1 MTENKKLKFIQK
13 PNKQKMVALLLVFLW
28 MLVWNVIYEALHMS
42 GKLEFGSIHI
52 INWPFF
58 MSVIVFFLR
67 EHLSYKER
75 FCHTLFGGAFGI
87 VFAAGVI
94 FTYSKLAG
102 AGITKLAAICI
113 PLAIVLFIL
122 IVLEPI
128 FPIFFNNIGLAYFVV
143 ALVNNTTAV
152 HNMPSYLVSLVLGS
166 IILNLGSIAILKVYT
181 GTIAKKAKAKAAA
194 EKTPEKV

>member
-1 MTENKKLKFIQK
+1 
-13 PNKQKMVALLLVFLW
+13 MVALLLIFLW
-28 MLVWNVIYEALHMS
+28 MFLWNVIYEALHMG

-87 VFAAGVI
+87 LFAAGVI
-94 FTYSKLAG
+94 FTYSKLAT
-102 AGITKLAAICI
+102 AGIPKLAAICI

-152 HNMPSYLVSLVLGS
+152 KNMPSYLVSLVLGS
-166 IILNLGSIAILKVYT
+166 IILNLGCIAILKIYGKVL
-181 GTIAKKAKAKAAA
+181 AKKAAKKAV
-194 EKTPEKV
+194 PEKATEEVKS